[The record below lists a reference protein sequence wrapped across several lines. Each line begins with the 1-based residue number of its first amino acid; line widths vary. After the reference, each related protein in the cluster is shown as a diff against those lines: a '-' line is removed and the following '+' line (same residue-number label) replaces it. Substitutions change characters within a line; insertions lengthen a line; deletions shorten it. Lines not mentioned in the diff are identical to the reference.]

1 MAGKNCDLLS
11 LSVADLDK
19 MRIEFPD
26 IYLELHKHSRQEYKF
41 HLEKKQ
47 EQIDLE
53 IKAKDENTKFTAL
66 FFKSPVG
73 APLPLCKNTEENDKS
88 SEEGDGASKGE
99 THK

>member
-26 IYLELHKHSRQEYKF
+26 VYLELHKHSKQEYKF

-47 EQIDLE
+47 EQIDME

-66 FFKSPVG
+66 FFKSPI
-73 APLPLCKNTEENDKS
+73 APVPKCKNTEENDKS
-88 SEEGDGASKGE
+88 SNEDDAASPKGE
-99 THK
+99 TQ